1 MADAG
6 IAPAD
11 GGSLRLDGRKHRYLV
26 RGDKGREKSG
36 EYCVYMDESPAGYFK
51 SYKTSHGAPY
61 TTWFFRNG
69 AASGWTDEER
79 CRYVEECARRKEAS
93 EKERAAEREKAVNM
107 ARMEWETAS
116 EANPLHKYIL
126 KKKLSGA
133 HGARQLGDL
142 LVVPYYF
149 PDGTIATVQTIS
161 GDGAKRFEKDAP
173 KMGNFSFLP
182 GRMPGEGI
190 PPDRQTHAALGEP
203 CGSLSASPYG
213 EGGSPSASRELI
225 LGGGKEEAA
234 GEERG
239 LPAQIS
245 PRCWVCEG
253 WATGCSIA
261 EATGDDVIAAAD
273 AGNLRPVIQ
282 NVRELWPSVE
292 FVIAADNDRYKRM
305 GNTGGAA
312 ALKIFDETGVPFVYP
327 DFDEGEKLSD
337 WNDYAAKHGL
347 KKTRA
352 AMLGKLERF
361 KARSEYKERHAYPQ
375 FVHIS
380 ETTGRPKGTIA
391 NLEALLAYA
400 GISVKYDEIKKEGII
415 DVPGRA
421 YCGDDVKN
429 ATLGRILSLC
439 AQWGFPSSNVDP
451 FLSEMAARNAVNP
464 VREWILS
471 EPWDGIHRIGN
482 VYDSVVEEKGFP
494 RGFKELLMRK
504 WLVSAA
510 AAAFHPRGFHYR
522 GVLVLIGGQGIGK
535 TTWFRNLAGRDE
547 FFNEGIG
554 LDPNDKDS
562 LKRAISFWI
571 TELGELEGT
580 FKRSDMSALKNFL
593 TRSTDVL
600 RMPWGRRMSEFQRRT
615 VFGATVNQREILID
629 DTGNSRWWCIPVER
643 MDMVDRRDM
652 QQIWAEIY
660 EDYYMRGTEDPLGQW
675 WLTKEEEEELARQ
688 NWQFEAPNPVEELLT
703 QGLDWEIAREFWCE
717 MTATEALIEAGF
729 IGIPRP
735 GDAMKAARVLRKLTG
750 TTSKRGGHDRARLW
764 CVPPKKQKSGAGVPY
779 LYR

>member
-1 MADAG
+1 MERAFLEALADAG

-11 GGSLRLDGRKHRYLV
+11 NDTLRLDGRKHRFRV

-51 SYKTSHGAPY
+51 SYKASHGVPY
-61 TTWFFRNG
+61 TTWFFHG
-69 AASGWTDEER
+69 GGSGWTEEER
-79 CRYVEECARRKEAS
+79 RRYIEECAARKEAADR
-93 EKERAAEREKAVNM
+93 ERAAARERAVQM
-107 ARMEWETAS
+107 ARIRWETAS

-126 KKKLSGA
+126 KKGLSGA

-149 PDGTIATVQTIS
+149 PDGSIATVQTIS

-173 KMGNFSFLP
+173 KMGNFSL
-182 GRMPGEGI
+182 
-190 PPDRQTHAALGEP
+190 L
-203 CGSLSASPYG
+203 
-213 EGGSPSASRELI
+213 SASRELI
-225 LGGGKEEAA
+225 VGDGKDCPSNGDA
-234 GEERG
+234 GRGG
-239 LPAQIS
+239 LPNAIS
-245 PRCWVCEG
+245 SRCWVCEG

-261 EATGDDVIAAAD
+261 EALDEDVIVAAD
-273 AGNLRPVIQ
+273 AGNLRPVID
-282 NVRELWPSVE
+282 NAREKWPAVE
-292 FVIAADNDRYKRM
+292 FVVAADNDRYKRM
-305 GNTGGAA
+305 GNTGGTA
-312 ALKIFDETGVPFVYP
+312 ALKIFEETGVPFVSP
-327 DFDEGEKLSD
+327 DFNDGEKLSD
-337 WNDYAAKHGL
+337 WNDYAARYGL
-347 KKTRA
+347 KKARA

-361 KARSEYKERHAYPQ
+361 KARSEYIERHSFPQ

-415 DVPGRA
+415 GVPGRE

-429 ATLGRILSLC
+429 ATLGHILSLC

-451 FLSEMAARNAVNP
+451 FLSEVAARNVINP

-494 RGFKELLMRK
+494 RAFKELLMRK

-643 MDMVDRRDM
+643 MEMVDRRDM
-652 QQIWAEIY
+652 QQIWAEVY
-660 EDYYMRGTEDPLGQW
+660 EDYYLRGTEDPLGQW
-675 WLTKEEEEELARQ
+675 WLTKEEEAELARQ

-703 QGLDWEIAREFWCE
+703 QGLDWEIAREFWQE

-729 IGIPRP
+729 VGVPRP

-750 TTSKRGGHDRARLW
+750 TTSKKTGHANARLW
-764 CVPPKKQKSGAGVPY
+764 RVPPKKLKQTASVSY

>member
-1 MADAG
+1 MERAFLEALADAG

-11 GGSLRLDGRKHRYLV
+11 NDTLRLDGRKHRFRV

-51 SYKTSHGAPY
+51 SYKASHGVPY
-61 TTWFFRNG
+61 TTWFFHG
-69 AASGWTDEER
+69 GGSGWTEEER
-79 CRYVEECARRKEAS
+79 RRYIEECAARKEAADR
-93 EKERAAEREKAVNM
+93 ERAVARERAVQM
-107 ARMEWETAS
+107 ARIKWETAS

-126 KKKLSGA
+126 KKGLSGA

-149 PDGTIATVQTIS
+149 PDGSIATVQTIS

-173 KMGNFSFLP
+173 KMGNFSL
-182 GRMPGEGI
+182 
-190 PPDRQTHAALGEP
+190 L
-203 CGSLSASPYG
+203 
-213 EGGSPSASRELI
+213 SASRELI
-225 LGGGKEEAA
+225 VGGGKDCPSNGDA
-234 GEERG
+234 GRGG
-239 LPAQIS
+239 LPNAIS
-245 PRCWVCEG
+245 SRCWVCEG

-261 EATGDDVIAAAD
+261 EALDEDVIVAAD
-273 AGNLRPVIQ
+273 AGNLRPVID
-282 NVRELWPSVE
+282 NAREKWPAVE
-292 FVIAADNDRYKRM
+292 FVVAADNDRYKRM
-305 GNTGGAA
+305 GNTGGTA
-312 ALKIFDETGVPFVYP
+312 ALKIFEETGVPFVSP
-327 DFDEGEKLSD
+327 DFAEGEKLSD
-337 WNDYAAKHGL
+337 WNDYAAKYGL
-347 KKTRA
+347 KKARA

-361 KARSEYKERHAYPQ
+361 KARSEYIERHSFPQ

-415 DVPGRA
+415 SVPGRE

-429 ATLGRILSLC
+429 ATLGHILSLC

-451 FLSEMAARNAVNP
+451 FLSEVAARNVINP

-494 RGFKELLMRK
+494 RAFKELLMRK

-643 MDMVDRRDM
+643 MDMIDRRDM
-652 QQIWAEIY
+652 QQIWAEVY

-675 WLTKEEEEELARQ
+675 WLTKDEEAELARQ

-703 QGLDWEIAREFWCE
+703 QGLDWEIAREFWQE
-717 MTATEALIEAGF
+717 MTATEALVEAGF
-729 IGIPRP
+729 VGVPRP

-750 TTSKRGGHDRARLW
+750 TTSKKTGHANARLW
-764 CVPPKKQKSGAGVPY
+764 RVPPKKLKQTASVSY

>member
-1 MADAG
+1 
-6 IAPAD
+6 
-11 GGSLRLDGRKHRYLV
+11 
-26 RGDKGREKSG
+26 
-36 EYCVYMDESPAGYFK
+36 
-51 SYKTSHGAPY
+51 
-61 TTWFFRNG
+61 
-69 AASGWTDEER
+69 
-79 CRYVEECARRKEAS
+79 
-93 EKERAAEREKAVNM
+93 
-107 ARMEWETAS
+107 
-116 EANPLHKYIL
+116 
-126 KKKLSGA
+126 
-133 HGARQLGDL
+133 
-142 LVVPYYF
+142 
-149 PDGTIATVQTIS
+149 
-161 GDGAKRFEKDAP
+161 
-173 KMGNFSFLP
+173 MGNS
-182 GRMPGEGI
+182 
-190 PPDRQTHAALGEP
+190 
-203 CGSLSASPYG
+203 
-213 EGGSPSASRELI
+213 
-225 LGGGKEEAA
+225 
-234 GEERG
+234 
-239 LPAQIS
+239 
-245 PRCWVCEG
+245 
-253 WATGCSIA
+253 
-261 EATGDDVIAAAD
+261 
-273 AGNLRPVIQ
+273 
-282 NVRELWPSVE
+282 
-292 FVIAADNDRYKRM
+292 
-305 GNTGGAA
+305 GGAA
-312 ALKIFDETGVPFVYP
+312 AFKIFEETGIPFVFP
-327 DFDEGEKLSD
+327 DFEEGEKLSD
-337 WNDYAAKHGL
+337 WNDYAAKFGL

-361 KARSEYKERHAYPQ
+361 KGRSEYKVRHAYPQ
-375 FVHIS
+375 FIHVN

-415 DVPGRA
+415 GVPGRE

-429 ATLGRILSLC
+429 ATLGHILSLC

-451 FLSEMAARNAVNP
+451 FLSEVAARNVINP

-494 RGFKELLMRK
+494 RAFKELLMRK

-522 GVLVLIGGQGIGK
+522 GVLLLIGGQGIGK

-643 MDMVDRRDM
+643 MEMVDRRDM
-652 QQIWAEIY
+652 QQIWAEVY
-660 EDYYMRGTEDPLGQW
+660 EDYYLRGTDDPLGQW
-675 WLTKEEEEELARQ
+675 WLTKEEEAELARQ
-688 NWQFEAPNPVEELLT
+688 NWQFEAPNPIEDLLT
-703 QGLDWEIAREFWCE
+703 EGLNWELDRGFWRE
-717 MTATEALIEAGF
+717 MTATDALIQAGF
-729 IGIPRP
+729 VGVPRP

-750 TTSKRGGHDRARLW
+750 TTSKRSGHDRARMWLL
-764 CVPPKKQKSGAGVPY
+764 PPKKEKGGADIPY

>member
-1 MADAG
+1 MERAFLDAMAEAG
-6 IAPAD
+6 IPPAD
-11 GGSLRLDGRKHRYLV
+11 NDTLRLDGRKHRYRV
-26 RGDKGREKSG
+26 RGDKGSERSG

-51 SYKTSHGAPY
+51 SYKASHGVPY

-79 CRYVEECARRKEAS
+79 RRYVEECAARKEAADR
-93 EKERAAEREKAVNM
+93 ERAAARERAVQM
-107 ARMEWETAS
+107 ARIKWETAS

-126 KKKLSGA
+126 KKGLSGA

-149 PDGTIATVQTIS
+149 PDGSIATVQTIS

-173 KMGNFSFLP
+173 KMGNFSLLS
-182 GRMPGEGI
+182 GRVPES
-190 PPDRQTHAALGEP
+190 
-203 CGSLSASPYG
+203 GSFP
-213 EGGSPSASRELI
+213 ASRELI
-225 LGGGKEEAA
+225 QGGGKGCPSNGKA
-234 GEERG
+234 GRGG
-239 LPAQIS
+239 LPNEIS
-245 PRCWVCEG
+245 SRCWVCEG

-261 EATGDDVIAAAD
+261 EALGEDVIVAAD
-273 AGNLRPVIQ
+273 AGNLRPVID
-282 NVRELWPSVE
+282 NAREKWPAVE
-292 FVIAADNDRYKRM
+292 FVVAADNDRYKRM
-305 GNTGGAA
+305 GNTGGTA
-312 ALKIFDETGVPFVYP
+312 ALKIFEETGVPFVSP
-327 DFDEGEKLSD
+327 DFAEGEKLSD
-337 WNDYAAKHGL
+337 WNDYAAKYGL
-347 KKTRA
+347 KKARA

-361 KARSEYKERHAYPQ
+361 KARSEYIERHSFPQ

-415 DVPGRA
+415 GVPGRE

-429 ATLGRILSLC
+429 ATLGHILSLC

-451 FLSEMAARNAVNP
+451 FLSEVAARNVINP

-494 RGFKELLMRK
+494 RAFKELLMRK

-643 MDMVDRRDM
+643 MDMIDRRDM
-652 QQIWAEIY
+652 QQIWAEVY

-675 WLTKEEEEELARQ
+675 WLTKDEEAELARQ

-703 QGLDWEIAREFWCE
+703 QGLDWEIAREFWQE

-729 IGIPRP
+729 VGVPRP

-750 TTSKRGGHDRARLW
+750 TTSKKTGHANARLW
-764 CVPPKKQKSGAGVPY
+764 RVPPKKLKQTASVSY

>member
-1 MADAG
+1 MERAFLEALADAG

-11 GGSLRLDGRKHRYLV
+11 NDTLRLDGRKHRFRV

-51 SYKTSHGAPY
+51 SYKASHGVPY
-61 TTWFFRNG
+61 STWFFRG
-69 AASGWTDEER
+69 GGSDWTEEER
-79 CRYVEECARRKEAS
+79 RRYIEECAARKEAADR
-93 EKERAAEREKAVNM
+93 ERAAARERAVQM
-107 ARMEWETAS
+107 ARIRWETAS

-126 KKKLSGA
+126 KKGLSGA

-149 PDGTIATVQTIS
+149 PDGSIATVQTIS

-173 KMGNFSFLP
+173 KMGNFSLLS
-182 GRMPGEGI
+182 GRVPES
-190 PPDRQTHAALGEP
+190 
-203 CGSLSASPYG
+203 GSFPV
-213 EGGSPSASRELI
+213 SRELI
-225 LGGGKEEAA
+225 QGGGKGCPSNGKA
-234 GEERG
+234 GRGG
-239 LPAQIS
+239 LPNEIS
-245 PRCWVCEG
+245 SRCWVCEG

-261 EATGDDVIAAAD
+261 EALGEDVIVAAD
-273 AGNLRPVIQ
+273 AGNLRPVID
-282 NVRELWPSVE
+282 NAREKWPAVE
-292 FVIAADNDRYKRM
+292 FVVAADNDRYKRM
-305 GNTGGAA
+305 GNTGGTA
-312 ALKIFDETGVPFVYP
+312 ALKIFEETGVPFVSP
-327 DFDEGEKLSD
+327 DFAEGEKLSD
-337 WNDYAAKHGL
+337 WNDYAAKYGL
-347 KKTRA
+347 KKARA

-361 KARSEYKERHAYPQ
+361 KARSEYIERHSFPQ

-415 DVPGRA
+415 GVPGRE

-429 ATLGRILSLC
+429 ATLGHILSLC

-451 FLSEMAARNAVNP
+451 FLSEVAARNVVNP

-494 RGFKELLMRK
+494 RAFKELLMRK

-643 MDMVDRRDM
+643 MEMVDRRDM
-652 QQIWAEIY
+652 QQIWAEVY
-660 EDYYMRGTEDPLGQW
+660 EDYYLRGTEDPLGQW
-675 WLTKEEEEELARQ
+675 WLTKDEEAELARQ

-703 QGLDWEIAREFWCE
+703 QGLDWEIAREFWQE
-717 MTATEALIEAGF
+717 MTATEALVEAGF
-729 IGIPRP
+729 VGVPRP

-750 TTSKRGGHDRARLW
+750 TTSKKTGHENARMWRL
-764 CVPPKKQKSGAGVPY
+764 PPKKEKESASVSY

>member
-11 GGSLRLDGRKHRYLV
+11 GGSLRLDGRKHRYRV

-51 SYKTSHGAPY
+51 SYKASHGAPY

-79 CRYVEECARRKEAS
+79 RRYVEECARRKEAN
-93 EKERAAEREKAVNM
+93 EKERAAEREKAVNR

-126 KKKLSGA
+126 KKKLSGE

-182 GRMPGEGI
+182 GRMPE
-190 PPDRQTHAALGEP
+190 
-203 CGSLSASPYG
+203 S
-213 EGGSPSASRELI
+213 GSPSASRELI

-234 GEERG
+234 GEKRG

-643 MDMVDRRDM
+643 MEMVDRRDM
-652 QQIWAEIY
+652 QQIWAEVY

-675 WLTKEEEEELARQ
+675 WLTKDEEAELARQ
-688 NWQFEAPNPVEELLT
+688 NWQFEAPNPIEDLLT
-703 QGLDWEIAREFWCE
+703 EGLNWELDRGFWRE
-717 MTATEALIEAGF
+717 MTATDALIQAGF
-729 IGIPRP
+729 VGVPRP
-735 GDAMKAARVLRKLTG
+735 GDAMRAARVLRKLTG
-750 TTSKRGGHDRARLW
+750 TTSKRSGHDRARMWLL
-764 CVPPKKQKSGAGVPY
+764 PPKKEKGGADIPY

>member
-1 MADAG
+1 MERAVLDAMAEAG

-11 GGSLRLDGRKHRYLV
+11 NDTLRLDGRKHRFRV

-51 SYKTSHGAPY
+51 SYKASHGVPY

-79 CRYVEECARRKEAS
+79 RRYVEECAARKEAADR
-93 EKERAAEREKAVNM
+93 ERAAARERAVQM
-107 ARMEWETAS
+107 ARIRWETAS

-126 KKKLSGA
+126 KKGLSGA

-149 PDGTIATVQTIS
+149 PDGSIATVQTIS

-173 KMGNFSFLP
+173 KMGNFSLLSGRVPESGSFP
-182 GRMPGEGI
+182 G
-190 PPDRQTHAALGEP
+190 A
-203 CGSLSASPYG
+203 
-213 EGGSPSASRELI
+213 RELTQ
-225 LGGGKEEAA
+225 GGGKGCPSNGEA
-234 GEERG
+234 GRGG
-239 LPAQIS
+239 LPNEIS
-245 PRCWVCEG
+245 SRCWVCEG

-261 EATGDDVIAAAD
+261 EALGEDVIVAAD
-273 AGNLRPVIQ
+273 AGNLRPVID
-282 NVRELWPSVE
+282 NAREKWPAVE
-292 FVIAADNDRYKRM
+292 FVVAADNDRYKRM
-305 GNTGGAA
+305 GNTGGTA
-312 ALKIFDETGVPFVYP
+312 ALKIFEETGVPFVSP
-327 DFDEGEKLSD
+327 DFAEGEKLSD
-337 WNDYAAKHGL
+337 WNDYAAKYGL
-347 KKTRA
+347 KKARA

-361 KARSEYKERHAYPQ
+361 KARAEYIERHSFPQ

-415 DVPGRA
+415 GVPGRE

-429 ATLGRILSLC
+429 ATLGHILSLC

-451 FLSEMAARNAVNP
+451 FLSEVAARNVVNP

-482 VYDSVVEEKGFP
+482 VYDSVVEERGFP
-494 RGFKELLMRK
+494 RAFKELLMRK

-643 MDMVDRRDM
+643 MDMIDRRDM
-652 QQIWAEIY
+652 QQIWAEVY
-660 EDYYMRGTEDPLGQW
+660 EDYYLRGTEDPLGQW
-675 WLTKEEEEELARQ
+675 WLTKEEEAELARQ
-688 NWQFEAPNPVEELLT
+688 NWQFEAPNPIEDLLT
-703 QGLDWEIAREFWCE
+703 EGLNWELDRGFWRE
-717 MTATEALIEAGF
+717 MTATDALIQAGF
-729 IGIPRP
+729 VGVPRP
-735 GDAMKAARVLRKLTG
+735 GDAMRAARVLRKLTG
-750 TTSKRGGHDRARLW
+750 TTSKRSGHDRSRMWLL
-764 CVPPKKQKSGAGVPY
+764 PPKKEKGGADIPY

>member
-1 MADAG
+1 MERAFLDAMAEAG
-6 IAPAD
+6 IPPAD
-11 GGSLRLDGRKHRYLV
+11 NDTLRLDGRKHRFRV

-51 SYKTSHGAPY
+51 SYKASHGVPY

-79 CRYVEECARRKEAS
+79 RRYIEECAARKEES
-93 EKERAAEREKAVNM
+93 DKEKAIAREKAINI
-107 ARMEWETAS
+107 ARVKWETAS

-126 KKKLSGA
+126 KKGLSGA

-149 PDGTIATVQTIS
+149 PDGSIATVQTIS

-173 KMGNFSFLP
+173 KMGNFSLLS
-182 GRMPGEGI
+182 GRVPES
-190 PPDRQTHAALGEP
+190 
-203 CGSLSASPYG
+203 GSFP
-213 EGGSPSASRELI
+213 ASRELI
-225 LGGGKEEAA
+225 QGGGKGCPSNGEA
-234 GEERG
+234 GRGG
-239 LPAQIS
+239 LPNEIS
-245 PRCWVCEG
+245 SRCWVCEG

-261 EATGDDVIAAAD
+261 EALGEDVIVAAD
-273 AGNLRPVIQ
+273 AGNLRPVID
-282 NVRELWPSVE
+282 NAREKWPAVE
-292 FVIAADNDRYKRM
+292 FVVAADNDRYKRM
-305 GNTGGAA
+305 GNTGGTA
-312 ALKIFDETGVPFVYP
+312 ALKIFEETGVPFVSP
-327 DFDEGEKLSD
+327 DFAEGEKLSD
-337 WNDYAAKHGL
+337 WNDYAAKYGL
-347 KKTRA
+347 KKARA

-361 KARSEYKERHAYPQ
+361 KARSEYIERHSFPQ

-415 DVPGRA
+415 GVPGRE

-429 ATLGRILSLC
+429 ATLGHILSLC

-451 FLSEMAARNAVNP
+451 FLSEVAARNVVNP

-482 VYDSVVEEKGFP
+482 VYDSVVEERGFP
-494 RGFKELLMRK
+494 RAFKELLMRK

-643 MDMVDRRDM
+643 MDMIDRRDM
-652 QQIWAEIY
+652 QQIWAEVY

-675 WLTKEEEEELARQ
+675 WLTKDEEAELARQ
-688 NWQFEAPNPVEELLT
+688 NWQFEAPNPIEDLLT
-703 QGLDWEIAREFWCE
+703 EGLNWELDRGFWRE
-717 MTATEALIEAGF
+717 MTATDALIQAGF
-729 IGIPRP
+729 VGVPRP
-735 GDAMKAARVLRKLTG
+735 GDAMRAARVLRKLTG
-750 TTSKRGGHDRARLW
+750 TTSKRSGHDRSRMWLL
-764 CVPPKKQKSGAGVPY
+764 PPKKEKGGADIPY

>member
-1 MADAG
+1 MERAVLDAMAEAG

-11 GGSLRLDGRKHRYLV
+11 NDTLRLDGRKHRFRV

-51 SYKTSHGAPY
+51 SYKASHGVPY

-79 CRYVEECARRKEAS
+79 RRYVEECAARKEAADR
-93 EKERAAEREKAVNM
+93 ERAAARERAVQM
-107 ARMEWETAS
+107 ARIRWETAS

-126 KKKLSGA
+126 KKGLSGA

-149 PDGTIATVQTIS
+149 PDGSIATVQTIS

-173 KMGNFSFLP
+173 KMGNFSLLSGRVPESGSFP
-182 GRMPGEGI
+182 G
-190 PPDRQTHAALGEP
+190 A
-203 CGSLSASPYG
+203 
-213 EGGSPSASRELI
+213 RELTQ
-225 LGGGKEEAA
+225 GGGKGCPSNGEA
-234 GEERG
+234 GRGG
-239 LPAQIS
+239 LPNEIS
-245 PRCWVCEG
+245 SRCWVCEG

-261 EATGDDVIAAAD
+261 EALGEDVIVAAD
-273 AGNLRPVIQ
+273 AGNLRPVID
-282 NVRELWPSVE
+282 NAREKWPAVE
-292 FVIAADNDRYKRM
+292 FVVAADNDRYKRM
-305 GNTGGAA
+305 GNTGGTA
-312 ALKIFDETGVPFVYP
+312 ALKIFEETGVPFVSP
-327 DFDEGEKLSD
+327 DFAEGEKLSD
-337 WNDYAAKHGL
+337 WNDYAAKYGL
-347 KKTRA
+347 KKARA

-361 KARSEYKERHAYPQ
+361 KARSEYIERHSFPQ

-415 DVPGRA
+415 GVPGRE

-429 ATLGRILSLC
+429 ATLGHILSLC

-451 FLSEMAARNAVNP
+451 FLSEVAARNVVNP

-482 VYDSVVEEKGFP
+482 VYDSVVEERGFP
-494 RGFKELLMRK
+494 RAFKELLMRK

-643 MDMVDRRDM
+643 MDMIDRRDM
-652 QQIWAEIY
+652 QQIWAEVY
-660 EDYYMRGTEDPLGQW
+660 EDYYLRGTEDPLGQW
-675 WLTKEEEEELARQ
+675 WLTKEEEAELARQ
-688 NWQFEAPNPVEELLT
+688 NWQFEAPNPIEDLLT
-703 QGLDWEIAREFWCE
+703 EGLNWELDRGFWRE
-717 MTATEALIEAGF
+717 MTATDALIQAGF
-729 IGIPRP
+729 VGVPRP
-735 GDAMKAARVLRKLTG
+735 GDAMRAARVLRKLTG
-750 TTSKRGGHDRARLW
+750 TTSKRSGHDRSRMWLL
-764 CVPPKKQKSGAGVPY
+764 PPKKEKGGADIPY

>member
-1 MADAG
+1 MERAFRDALDEAG
-6 IAPAD
+6 IPPAD
-11 GGSLRLDGRKHRYLV
+11 NDTLRLDGQKHRYKV

-51 SYKTSHGAPY
+51 SYKASHGVPY

-79 CRYVEECARRKEAS
+79 RRYIDECAARKEAND
-93 EKERAAEREKAVNM
+93 RAKAAAREKAINM
-107 ARMEWETAS
+107 ARLRWEMAS

-126 KKKLSGA
+126 KKGLSGA

-142 LVVPYYF
+142 LVIPYYF
-149 PDGTIATVQTIS
+149 PDGSIATVQTIS
-161 GDGAKRFEKDAP
+161 GDGSKRFEKDAP
-173 KMGNFSFLP
+173 KMGNFCFLS
-182 GRMPGEGI
+182 GKREL
-190 PPDRQTHAALGEP
+190 A
-203 CGSLSASPYG
+203 
-213 EGGSPSASRELI
+213 EGGKKALPTNGCSES
-225 LGGGKEEAA
+225 G
-234 GEERG
+234 G
-239 LPAQIS
+239 LPSVIS
-245 PRCWVCEG
+245 ARCWVCEG
-253 WATGCSIA
+253 WATGRTIA
-261 EATGDDVIAAAD
+261 DALGDDVIVAAD
-273 AGNLRPVIQ
+273 AGNLRPVID
-282 NVRELWPSVE
+282 NVREKWGQTE
-292 FVIAADNDRYKRM
+292 FVVAADNDRYKRM
-305 GNTGGAA
+305 GNTGGTA
-312 ALKIFDETGVPFVYP
+312 ALKIFEETGVPFVSP
-327 DFDEGEKLSD
+327 DFGEGEKLSD
-337 WNDYAAKHGL
+337 WNDYAAKFGL

-352 AMLGKLERF
+352 AMLAKLEQF
-361 KARSEYKERHAYPQ
+361 KARAEFKTRHAYPQ
-375 FVHIS
+375 FVHVS

-391 NLEALLAYA
+391 NLEALLSYA

-415 DVPGRA
+415 SVPGRS

-429 ATLGRILSLC
+429 ATLGHILSLC

-451 FLSEMAARNAVNP
+451 FLSEVAARNVINP

-471 EPWDGIHRIGN
+471 EPWDGVHRIGN
-482 VYDSVVEEKGFP
+482 VYDSVVEERGFP
-494 RGFKELLMRK
+494 RDFKELLMRK

-643 MDMVDRRDM
+643 MEMVDRRDM
-652 QQIWAEIY
+652 QQIWAEVY
-660 EDYYMRGTEDPLGQW
+660 EDYYLRGTEDPLGQW
-675 WLTKEEEEELARQ
+675 WLTKEEEAELARQ
-688 NWQFEAPNPVEELLT
+688 NWQFEAPNPIEDLLT
-703 QGLDWEIAREFWCE
+703 EGLNWELDRGFWRE
-717 MTATEALIEAGF
+717 MTATDALIQAGF
-729 IGIPRP
+729 VGVPRP
-735 GDAMKAARVLRKLTG
+735 GDAMRAARVLRKLTG
-750 TTSKRGGHDRARLW
+750 TTSKRSGHDRSRMWLL
-764 CVPPKKQKSGAGVPY
+764 PPKKEKGGADIPY

>member
-1 MADAG
+1 MERAFLDAMAEAG
-6 IAPAD
+6 IPPAD
-11 GGSLRLDGRKHRYLV
+11 NDTLRLDGRKHRYRV
-26 RGDKGREKSG
+26 RGDKGSERSG

-51 SYKTSHGAPY
+51 SYKASHGVPY

-79 CRYVEECARRKEAS
+79 RRYIEECAARKEES
-93 EKERAAEREKAVNM
+93 DKEKAIAREKAINIAQVK
-107 ARMEWETAS
+107 WETAS

-126 KKKLSGA
+126 KKGLSGA

-142 LVVPYYF
+142 LVIPYYF
-149 PDGTIATVQTIS
+149 PDGSIATVQTIS
-161 GDGAKRFEKDAP
+161 GDGSKRFEKDAP
-173 KMGNFSFLP
+173 KMGNFCFLS
-182 GRMPGEGI
+182 GKREL
-190 PPDRQTHAALGEP
+190 A
-203 CGSLSASPYG
+203 
-213 EGGSPSASRELI
+213 EGGKKALSTNGCSES
-225 LGGGKEEAA
+225 G
-234 GEERG
+234 G
-239 LPAQIS
+239 LPSVIS
-245 PRCWVCEG
+245 ARCWVCEG
-253 WATGCSIA
+253 WATGRTIA
-261 EATGDDVIAAAD
+261 DALGDDVIVAAD
-273 AGNLRPVIQ
+273 AGNLRPVID
-282 NVRELWPSVE
+282 NVREKWGQTE
-292 FVIAADNDRYKRM
+292 FVVAADNDRYKRM

-312 ALKIFDETGVPFVYP
+312 AFKIFEETGIPFVFP

-337 WNDYAAKHGL
+337 WNDYAAKFGL

-352 AMLGKLERF
+352 AMLAKLEQF
-361 KARSEYKERHAYPQ
+361 KARAEFKTRHAYPQ
-375 FVHIS
+375 FVHVS
-380 ETTGRPKGTIA
+380 ESTGRPKGTIA

-415 DVPGRA
+415 GVPGRE

-429 ATLGRILSLC
+429 ATLGHILSLC

-451 FLSEMAARNAVNP
+451 FLSEVAARNVINP

-494 RGFKELLMRK
+494 RAFKELLMRK

-643 MDMVDRRDM
+643 MDMIDRRDM
-652 QQIWAEIY
+652 QQIWAEVY

-675 WLTKEEEEELARQ
+675 WLTKDEEAELARQ

-703 QGLDWEIAREFWCE
+703 QGLDWEIAREFWQE

-729 IGIPRP
+729 VGVPRP

-750 TTSKRGGHDRARLW
+750 TTSKKTGHANARLW
-764 CVPPKKQKSGAGVPY
+764 RVPPKKLKQTASVSY

>member
-1 MADAG
+1 MERAFLDAMAEAG
-6 IAPAD
+6 IPPAD
-11 GGSLRLDGRKHRYLV
+11 NDTLRLDGQKHRYKV

-51 SYKTSHGAPY
+51 SYKASHGVPY
-61 TTWFFRNG
+61 MTWFFRG
-69 AASGWTDEER
+69 GGSGWSEEER
-79 CRYVEECARRKEAS
+79 RRYIEECAARKEAADR
-93 EKERAAEREKAVNM
+93 ERAAARERAVQM
-107 ARMEWETAS
+107 ARIKWETAS

-126 KKKLSGA
+126 KKGLSGA

-149 PDGTIATVQTIS
+149 PDGSIATVQTIS

-173 KMGNFSFLP
+173 KMGNFSLLS
-182 GRMPGEGI
+182 GRVPES
-190 PPDRQTHAALGEP
+190 
-203 CGSLSASPYG
+203 GSFP
-213 EGGSPSASRELI
+213 ASRELI
-225 LGGGKEEAA
+225 QGGGKGCPSNGEA
-234 GEERG
+234 GRGG
-239 LPAQIS
+239 LPNEIS
-245 PRCWVCEG
+245 SRCWVCEG

-261 EATGDDVIAAAD
+261 EALGEDVIVAAD
-273 AGNLRPVIQ
+273 AGNLRPVID
-282 NVRELWPSVE
+282 NAREKWPAVE
-292 FVIAADNDRYKRM
+292 FVVAADNDRYKRM
-305 GNTGGAA
+305 GNTGGTA
-312 ALKIFDETGVPFVYP
+312 ALKIFEETGVPFVSP
-327 DFDEGEKLSD
+327 DFAEGEKLSD
-337 WNDYAAKHGL
+337 WNDYAAKYGL
-347 KKTRA
+347 KKARA

-361 KARSEYKERHAYPQ
+361 KARSEYIERHSFPQ

-415 DVPGRA
+415 GVPGRE

-429 ATLGRILSLC
+429 ATLGHILSLC

-451 FLSEMAARNAVNP
+451 FLSEVAARNVINP

-494 RGFKELLMRK
+494 RAFKELLMRK

-643 MDMVDRRDM
+643 MDMIDRRDM
-652 QQIWAEIY
+652 QQIWAEVY

-675 WLTKEEEEELARQ
+675 WLTKEEEAELARQ
-688 NWQFEAPNPVEELLT
+688 NWQFEAPNPIEDLLT
-703 QGLDWEIAREFWCE
+703 EGLNWELDRGFWRE
-717 MTATEALIEAGF
+717 MTATDALIQAGF
-729 IGIPRP
+729 VGVPRP
-735 GDAMKAARVLRKLTG
+735 GDAMRAARVLRKLTG
-750 TTSKRGGHDRARLW
+750 TTSKRSGHDRSRMWLL
-764 CVPPKKQKSGAGVPY
+764 PPKKEKGGADIPY

>member
-1 MADAG
+1 MERAFLEALADAG

-11 GGSLRLDGRKHRYLV
+11 NDTLRLDGRKHRFRV

-51 SYKTSHGAPY
+51 SYKASHGVPY

-79 CRYVEECARRKEAS
+79 RRYVEECAARKEAADR
-93 EKERAAEREKAVNM
+93 ERAAARERAVQM
-107 ARMEWETAS
+107 ARIKWETAS

-126 KKKLSGA
+126 KKGLSGA

-149 PDGTIATVQTIS
+149 PDGSIATVQTIS

-173 KMGNFSFLP
+173 KMGNFSLLS
-182 GRMPGEGI
+182 GRVPERGF
-190 PPDRQTHAALGEP
+190 
-203 CGSLSASPYG
+203 SP
-213 EGGSPSASRELI
+213 ASRELI
-225 LGGGKEEAA
+225 QGGGKA
-234 GEERG
+234 GTAGSASG
-239 LPAQIS
+239 LPPAVS

-261 EATGDDVIAAAD
+261 EALGEDVIVAAD
-273 AGNLRPVIQ
+273 AGNLRPVID
-282 NVRELWPSVE
+282 NAREKWPAVE
-292 FVIAADNDRYKRM
+292 FVVAADNDRYKRM
-305 GNTGGAA
+305 GNTGGTA
-312 ALKIFDETGVPFVYP
+312 ALKIFEETGVPFVSP
-327 DFDEGEKLSD
+327 DFNEGEKLSD
-337 WNDYAAKHGL
+337 WNDYAAKYGL
-347 KKTRA
+347 KKARA

-361 KARSEYKERHAYPQ
+361 KARSEYIERHS
-375 FVHIS
+375 F
-380 ETTGRPKGTIA
+380 A

-415 DVPGRA
+415 GVPGRE

-429 ATLGRILSLC
+429 ATLGHILSLCAQWKNATLGHILSLC

-451 FLSEMAARNAVNP
+451 FLSEVAARNVINP

-482 VYDSVVEEKGFP
+482 VYDSVVEERGFP
-494 RGFKELLMRK
+494 RAFKELLMRK

-643 MDMVDRRDM
+643 MDMIDRRDM
-652 QQIWAEIY
+652 QQIWAEVY

-675 WLTKEEEEELARQ
+675 WLTKDEEAELARQ
-688 NWQFEAPNPVEELLT
+688 NWQFEAPNPIEELLT
-703 QGLDWEIAREFWCE
+703 QGLNWELDRGFWRE
-717 MTATEALIEAGF
+717 MTATDALIQAGF
-729 IGIPRP
+729 VGIPRP

-750 TTSKRGGHDRARLW
+750 TTSKKTGHANARLW
-764 CVPPKKQKSGAGVPY
+764 RVPPKKLKQTASVSY